1 MESQTKSI
9 PHPVIQRFAKY
20 LLHVKGLRRR
30 GVDYTFSHEMAES
43 FGITS
48 QTVRGDLSYLHFSG
62 KPKKGY
68 NTTELEMALL
78 TVLGIKNEKRAVIV
92 GAGNIGRGMI
102 LHKDFLKFGFNICAI
117 FDSSDRILGERVG
130 CFRIKS
136 MAMLPKVV
144 KEKNVEI
151 GIIAVPAEYTQNVA
165 DRLIAAGIR
174 GILNFAESHLS
185 VPENVT
191 VANIHIVS
199 SLLELSA
206 IMKAKSKTGGV
217 NRLK

>member
-1 MESQTKSI
+1 
-9 PHPVIQRFAKY
+9 
-20 LLHVKGLRRR
+20 
-30 GVDYTFSHEMAES
+30 
-43 FGITS
+43 
-48 QTVRGDLSYLHFSG
+48 
-62 KPKKGY
+62 
-68 NTTELEMALL
+68 
-78 TVLGIKNEKRAVIV
+78 
-92 GAGNIGRGMI
+92 
-102 LHKDFLKFGFNICAI
+102 
-117 FDSSDRILGERVG
+117 
-130 CFRIKS
+130 